1 MAGELDLLARLL
13 AYRDGR
19 AYPQASHRQ
28 VSIQPDALV
37 LAPLALA
44 GEDTTIH
51 IVAYG
56 PVGRAPRVLCVPDP
70 RKRDNQYGLFAEL
83 GADIEGYFRRC
94 RDAGRFP
101 QVWVSSGP
109 VAAHLDTLADRLR
122 YNRLTPSVKRFGE
135 LLSYATGRLPVAG
148 QQALPTATGALKLHW
163 ATGQQDGEDEHLGAL
178 LTWLEPPAGRSILAA
193 VAAAE
198 LEPMG
203 VKTDP
208 DFDRDV
214 LAPLVGAYN
223 EAARAGA
230 SAAALR
236 ARARVIRDA
245 LEPVVRRIYE
255 ATQRAVALLRATGLP
270 PLPDLPAMEAREAAE
285 FESFMAAR
293 DAAIPLALRDSPKA
307 AAFGLAGREHALE
320 TVEAAVL
327 LGDRVA
333 RARGRL
339 SGRVLLGE
347 VENPRSSRTG
357 PRSFVYRFDVSSRQ
371 RVLHLRR
378 RDELCWVDDPRLRV
392 VVEDVRR
399 DGGMTRVTVR
409 LLAGQRAVG
418 LPPRGATLELV
429 ESVPKWDDIWRVR
442 GHLKTVL
449 AVTPWTH
456 ADGGIPA
463 PAAPARPAPPDPLAA
478 VEALR

>member
-19 AYPQASHRQ
+19 AYPRVSHRQ

-37 LAPLALA
+37 LAPLAMA

-56 PVGRAPRVLCVPDP
+56 PIGRPPRVLCVPEP
-70 RKRDNQYGLFAEL
+70 RKRDDQFRLFVEL
-83 GADIEGYFRRC
+83 GADIEAYFRHC
-94 RDAGRFP
+94 REAGRFP
-101 QVWVSSGP
+101 QLWVSSGA

-122 YNRLTPSVKRFGE
+122 YNRQNTDVKRFGE
-135 LLSYATGRLPVAG
+135 LLSYATGRFPVAG
-148 QQALPTATGALKLHW
+148 QQALLTATGALKLHW

-178 LTWLEPPAGRSILAA
+178 LTWLEPPASRSILAA

-208 DFDRDV
+208 AFDRDV

-223 EAARAGA
+223 EAAGAGA
-230 SAAALR
+230 SPAALR
-236 ARARVIRDA
+236 TRARLIRDA
-245 LEPVVRRIYE
+245 LEPGARRIYE
-255 ATQRAVALLRATGLP
+255 ATQRAVALLRDSGLP
-270 PLPDLPAMEAREAAE
+270 PLPDLPAMEACEAAE
-285 FESFMAAR
+285 FESFMRAR

-339 SGRVLLGE
+339 SGRVLLGV
-347 VENPRSSRTG
+347 VENPRSTRTG
-357 PRSFVYRFDVSSRQ
+357 PRSFVYCFDIRSRQ

-399 DGGMTRVTVR
+399 DNGTTRVSLRV
-409 LLAGQRAVG
+409 LAGQRAVG
-418 LPPRGATLELV
+418 LPPRGTTLELV
-429 ESVPKWDDIWRVR
+429 ESAPKWDDIWRVR

-449 AVTPWTH
+449 AMTPWTH
-456 ADGGIPA
+456 AASGIPA
-463 PAAPARPAPPDPLAA
+463 PAPPAAPAPPDPLAA

>member
-1 MAGELDLLARLL
+1 MAGDLDLLARLL

-19 AYPQASHRQ
+19 AYPRASHRH

-56 PVGRAPRVLCVPDP
+56 PIGRPPRLLCVPDP
-70 RKRDNQYGLFAEL
+70 RQRDDQYRLFAEL
-83 GADIEGYFRRC
+83 GADIEDYFRRC

-101 QVWVSSGP
+101 QIWVSSAP

-122 YNRLTPSVKRFGE
+122 YNRLDPAIKRFGE

-148 QQALPTATGALKLHW
+148 QQALLTATGVLALHW

-178 LTWLEPPAGRSILAA
+178 LTWLEPPPGRGILAA

-208 DFDRDV
+208 DFDRDE

-223 EAARAGA
+223 AAARAGA
-230 SAAALR
+230 APAALR
-236 ARARVIRDA
+236 ARARLIRDA
-245 LEPVVRRIYE
+245 LAPVARRIYA
-255 ATQRAVALLRATGLP
+255 ATQRAVALLRDSGRP
-270 PLPDLPAMEAREAAE
+270 PLPDLPAMDAREAAE
-285 FESFMAAR
+285 FEGFMAAR

-320 TVEAAVL
+320 TAETAVL
-327 LGDRVA
+327 RGDRVA

-347 VENPRSSRTG
+347 VENPRSTRTG
-357 PRSFVYRFDVSSRQ
+357 PRRVAYGFDVRSRQ

-399 DGGMTRVTVR
+399 DGGATRVSVR

-418 LPPRGATLELV
+418 LPTAGATLELV
-429 ESVPKWDDIWRVR
+429 EPAPTWDDIWRVR

-449 AVTPWTH
+449 AATPWTH

-463 PAAPARPAPPDPLAA
+463 PAPPAAPPVPDPLAA